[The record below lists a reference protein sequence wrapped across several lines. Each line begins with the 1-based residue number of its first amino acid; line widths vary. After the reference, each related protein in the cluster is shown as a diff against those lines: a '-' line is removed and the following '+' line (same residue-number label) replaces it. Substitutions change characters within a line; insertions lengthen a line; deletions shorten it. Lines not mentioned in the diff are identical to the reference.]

1 MNGINLSMDIDPV
14 DKYEKAKKDL
24 IQAKKSFLELTPQE
38 RQKLV
43 YEFLDAEKARQ
54 VLMTFQHFLG

>member
-1 MNGINLSMDIDPV
+1 MYDVKLTVDIDPE
-14 DKYEKAKKDL
+14 DKYQKAKKDL

-43 YEFLDAEKARQ
+43 YEFLDDEKAEQAIRLLQ
-54 VLMTFQHFLG
+54 RFFG

>member
-1 MNGINLSMDIDPV
+1 MYDAKLTVDIDPE
-14 DKYEKAKKDL
+14 DEYQKAKKDL

-43 YEFLDAEKARQ
+43 CEFLDAEKAEQAIR
-54 VLMTFQHFLG
+54 LLQHFFR

>member
-1 MNGINLSMDIDPV
+1 MYDVKLTVDIDPE
-14 DKYEKAKKDL
+14 DKYQKAKKDL

-43 YEFLDAEKARQ
+43 YEFLDAEKAEQ
-54 VLMTFQHFLG
+54 VIRLLQRFFG